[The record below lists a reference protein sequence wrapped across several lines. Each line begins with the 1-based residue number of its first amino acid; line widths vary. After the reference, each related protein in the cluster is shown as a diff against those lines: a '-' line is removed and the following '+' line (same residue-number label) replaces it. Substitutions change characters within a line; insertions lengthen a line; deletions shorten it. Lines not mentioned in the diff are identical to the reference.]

1 MSTHGRTRASIRE
14 RLAGFGIR
22 SAIVPFMS
30 VLLMVLAAA
39 FVFTPASVSFADQ
52 AQTTRI
58 SSKSTVFYGKV
69 TDTKGNAISRARV
82 VIYQYSRG
90 KQSIRAIVYT
100 GKNGTYRKVLKLKGR
115 TWVQIS
121 VRSGGE
127 IVKTKPRS
135 FVVSLG
141 NAYRVSAKLVR
152 RSVLVFVPL
161 FTY

>member
-1 MSTHGRTRASIRE
+1 M
-14 RLAGFGIR
+14 R
-22 SAIVPFMS
+22 SALVS
-30 VLLMVLAAA
+30 SLSLLLIVLAAV

-69 TDTKGNAISRARV
+69 TDTKGKPIHRARV

-90 KQSIRAIVYT
+90 HQNIRAIVYT
-100 GKNGTYRKVLKLKGR
+100 GKNGTYRKVLKLRGR

-141 NAYRVSAKLVR
+141 HAYRVSAKLVR
-152 RSVLVFVPL
+152 QSVLVFVPL